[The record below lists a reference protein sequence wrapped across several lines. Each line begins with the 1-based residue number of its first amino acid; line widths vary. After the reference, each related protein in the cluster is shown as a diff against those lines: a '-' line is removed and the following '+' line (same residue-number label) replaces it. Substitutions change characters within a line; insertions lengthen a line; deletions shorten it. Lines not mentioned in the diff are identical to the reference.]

1 MSHRTIACLLLVIAG
16 ACRGDGLV
24 DPGAEDRYANRL
36 PNRAP
41 RASQLEF
48 SDRIMTEGS
57 SLIMLDAHALFE
69 DPGDPLTLTATSSDP
84 LIAVAII
91 RIPYNHQLTIYAV
104 SPGVATVSVT
114 ATEPPPP
121 PEVPPAYAQYHT
133 QGLSVTRTITV
144 TVIPR

>member
-1 MSHRTIACLLLVIAG
+1 MSYRTITCLLLMITS
-16 ACRGDGLV
+16 ACQGDGLA
-24 DPGAEDRYANRL
+24 DFGEEDLYANRL
-36 PNRAP
+36 PNKAP

-69 DPGDPLTLTATSSDP
+69 DPGDPLTLTATSSNP
-84 LIAVAII
+84 QIAVAII

-121 PEVPPAYAQYHT
+121 PEVPSAYARYHS

>member
-1 MSHRTIACLLLVIAG
+1 MSHRAIACLLLMIAS
-16 ACRGDGLV
+16 ACRGAGPV
-24 DPGAEDRYANRL
+24 DPGEEDPYANRL

-41 RASQLEF
+41 RASPLEF

-69 DPGDPLTLTATSSDP
+69 DPGDPLTLTAASSDP
-84 LIAVAII
+84 QIAVAII
-91 RIPYNHQLTIYAV
+91 RIPYNHQLNIYAV

-121 PEVPPAYAQYHT
+121 PEVPPAYAHFHT

>member
-1 MSHRTIACLLLVIAG
+1 MNYRTILCLLLVIAS
-16 ACRGDGLV
+16 ACDGVTNVVEGD
-24 DPGAEDRYANRL
+24 PYANRL

-69 DPGDPLTLTATSSDP
+69 DPGDPLTLTAASSDP
-84 LIAVAII
+84 QIAVAII

-121 PEVPPAYAQYHT
+121 PDVPSAYARYHS

>member
-1 MSHRTIACLLLVIAG
+1 MNCRTILWLLLVIAS
-16 ACRGDGLV
+16 ACDGV
-24 DPGAEDRYANRL
+24 TNVVEEDPYANRL

-69 DPGDPLTLTATSSDP
+69 DPGDPLTLTAASSDP
-84 LIAVAII
+84 QIAVAII

-121 PEVPPAYAQYHT
+121 PDVPAAYARYHS
-133 QGLSVTRTITV
+133 QGLSVTRTIAV

>member
-41 RASQLEF
+41 RASSLEF

-91 RIPYNHQLTIYAV
+91 RVPYNHQLTIYAV
-104 SPGVATVSVT
+104 STGVATVSVT

-121 PEVPPAYAQYHT
+121 PGVPPAYAQYHT